1 MKQKSKIVPALY
13 GGKKVINYK
22 FNIFNGKLKLNNTE
36 NYFNSAISLPIFFDL
51 SKEKQ
56 MYVIK
61 SVYQFFKKKIKL

>member
-1 MKQKSKIVPALY
+1 MFKKKIYVQYHYIP
-13 GGKKVINYK
+13 IYK